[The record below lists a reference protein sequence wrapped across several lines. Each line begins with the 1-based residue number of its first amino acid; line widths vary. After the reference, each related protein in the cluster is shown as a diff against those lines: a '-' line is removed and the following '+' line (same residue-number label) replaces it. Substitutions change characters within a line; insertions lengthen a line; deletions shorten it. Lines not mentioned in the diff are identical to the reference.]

1 MNSSSQST
9 RSRHNKRPKK
19 RQRFTREHL
28 VYGGAT
34 LAFTLFV
41 IWVIAGALPRQ
52 SQSGDSQ
59 TRLSDGSTAVEDIP
73 QSSAI
78 LFYVAEDGTALVEH
92 EVKIPLGETA
102 LAQARIILEQQL
114 SPPESP
120 LISPFPEGTELRAI
134 YLTPGGD
141 AFVDLSQ
148 QISVA
153 HPGGSLDELFTVYAL
168 VNALTRNFIEISA
181 VQILIEGQEVDTLA
195 GHVDLR
201 RPLGLNMKWVSD
213 NDATTAHDL
222 NPAEG

>member
-1 MNSSSQST
+1 MTSSSQST
-9 RSRHNKRPKK
+9 RNRRKRPTK
-19 RQRFTREHL
+19 RQHLKREHL

-34 LAFTLFV
+34 VAFALFV
-41 IWVIAGALPRQ
+41 IWVIVGPLP
-52 SQSGDSQ
+52 SQSKSGDGQ
-59 TRLSDGSTAVEDIP
+59 ARLSDRSNSVEELP

-78 LFYVAEDGTALVEH
+78 LFYVTEDGTALVEH
-92 EVKIPLGETA
+92 EVKVPLGETA
-102 LAQARIILEQQL
+102 LTRARIIVEEQL

-134 YLTPGGD
+134 YLTPSGD

-148 QISVA
+148 QISLA

-168 VNALTRNFIEISA
+168 VNALTRNFLEISA

-201 RPLGLNMKWVSD
+201 RPLGLNMKWVSE
-213 NDATTAHDL
+213 NDAATVHDL

>member
-1 MNSSSQST
+1 MKSRSQST
-9 RSRHNKRPKK
+9 RHRRKRPVK
-19 RQRFTREHL
+19 RQRLKREHL
-28 VYGGAT
+28 IYGGAT
-34 LAFTLFV
+34 LAFALFV
-41 IWVIAGALPRQ
+41 IWVIVDALPGQ
-52 SQSGDSQ
+52 SQSGDGQ
-59 TRLSDGSTAVEDIP
+59 TRLSDGSNVVENIP
-73 QSSAI
+73 ESSVI

-92 EVKIPLGETA
+92 EVEVPLGETA
-102 LAQARIILEQQL
+102 LARARIILEKQL

-141 AFVDLSQ
+141 AFIDLSQ

-168 VNALTRNFIEISA
+168 VNVLTRNFFEISA

-201 RPLGLNMKWVSD
+201 RPLGLNMKWVSE
-213 NDATTAHDL
+213 NDATTLDDL

>member
-1 MNSSSQST
+1 MTSSSQST
-9 RSRHNKRPKK
+9 RNHRKRPAK
-19 RQRFTREHL
+19 RQRLKREHL

-34 LAFTLFV
+34 VAFVLFV
-41 IWVIAGALPRQ
+41 IWEIVGALPSQ
-52 SQSGDSQ
+52 SQSGDGQ
-59 TRLSDGSTAVEDIP
+59 TRLSDRSNTVEELP

-92 EVKIPLGETA
+92 EVKVPLGETV
-102 LAQARIILEQQL
+102 LTRARIIVEEQL

-120 LISPFPEGTELRAI
+120 LISPFPEGTALRAI
-134 YLTPGGD
+134 YLTPNGD

-148 QISVA
+148 QISLA

-168 VNALTRNFIEISA
+168 VNALTRNFLEISA

-201 RPLGLNMKWVSD
+201 RPLGLNMKWVSE
-213 NDATTAHDL
+213 NDATTVHDL